1 MSFDFRQYDGSNS
14 QERTISIYSVT
25 HAWQIDF
32 FAALTDFSDSYKVN
46 YKSQQVFGKMDPIRT
61 YQNTERT
68 INISL
73 QAFAHNVGEGLHLQ
87 QKMSFLAANLYPT
100 YAEAAGGANALLSP
114 PYFKILLGNMVNN
127 AAGRMLS
134 IFNSVDEEGEA
145 TGNKLVGFGSADPA
159 KPDFATTED
168 LAKSGAKIPSYN
180 ASQDGLTGVIE
191 SFDIKPVLD
200 VGVWNFNGGDGK
212 GFMIIPKAYDVSF
225 DFAVIH
231 NVKLGWRYDGDN
243 RDVLFTETFPYGYN
257 TNEWEEG
264 ATERIHGAQATD
276 RTAGTA
282 GLDVTTT
289 PDPDAADNP
298 GEL

>member
-1 MSFDFRQYDGSNS
+1 MSSDFRQYDKSPDGGGS
-14 QERTISIYSVT
+14 QDRTMSIYSVT

-73 QAFAHNVGEGLHLQ
+73 QAIAHNVGEGLHLQ

-100 YAEAAGGANALLSP
+100 YAAADGGANALLSP

-134 IFNSVDEEGEA
+134 VFNNVDDEGEA
-145 TGNKLVGFGSADPA
+145 TGNKLIGFGSDNPA

-168 LAKSGAKIPSYN
+168 LAKSGAQIPSYDVT
-180 ASQDGLTGVIE
+180 QDGLTGVIE

-200 VGVWNFNGGDGK
+200 IGVWTFDGGE

-231 NVKLGWRYDGDN
+231 NVKLGWGYAGDN
-243 RDVLFTETFPYGYN
+243 KDVLFTETFPYGYS
-257 TNEWEEG
+257 TNEWEKE
-264 ATERIHGAQATD
+264 ATERFHSAQAVNRSVADEETIS
-276 RTAGTA
+276 
-282 GLDVTTT
+282 
-289 PDPDAADNP
+289 DPDAQQ
-298 GEL
+298 ELP